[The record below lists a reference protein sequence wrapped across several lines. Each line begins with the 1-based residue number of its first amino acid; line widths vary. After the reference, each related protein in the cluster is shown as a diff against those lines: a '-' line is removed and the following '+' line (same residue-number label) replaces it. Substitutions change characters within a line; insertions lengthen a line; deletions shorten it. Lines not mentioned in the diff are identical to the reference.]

1 MNIVSKDQLFINR
14 ARACAF
20 TGHRILQKDFNK
32 NALKELLK
40 KVVEKDFNI
49 FLVGMAIGFD
59 TVCFQI
65 LEEIRKEKNIKIIAC
80 VPCKNQDV
88 RFNLE
93 QQIEYKRMLS
103 VADSVVILSE
113 NYNSKCMQQRNEFM
127 VDNASVVV
135 AYKNRETGGTANT
148 VKYAIKTGVP
158 IIEVK

>member
-1 MNIVSKDQLFINR
+1 MNIISKDQLFINK
-14 ARACAF
+14 ARACAV

-59 TVCFQI
+59 TACFQV
-65 LEEIRKEKNIKIIAC
+65 LEEIRKDKDIKIIAC

-93 QQIEYKRMLS
+93 QQAEYKRMLS
-103 VADSVVILSE
+103 VADSVIILSE
-113 NYNSKCMQQRNEFM
+113 EYTPSCMQKRNQFM
-127 VDNASVVV
+127 VDNASVLIS
-135 AYKNRETGGTANT
+135 YLRRNYGGTYKT
-148 VKYAIKTGVP
+148 CEYALKHNVP
-158 IIEVK
+158 IIEV

>member
-1 MNIVSKDQLFINR
+1 MNIISKDQLFINK
-14 ARACAF
+14 ARACAV

-32 NALKELLK
+32 NALKELFK
-40 KVVEKDFNI
+40 KMVEKEFNI

-59 TVCFQI
+59 TACFQV
-65 LEEIRKEKNIKIIAC
+65 LEEIRKDKDIKIIAC

-93 QQIEYKRMLS
+93 QQAEYKRMLS

-113 NYNSKCMQQRNEFM
+113 EYTSKCMQQRNEFM
-127 VDNASVVV
+127 VDNASVLV
-135 AYKNRETGGTANT
+135 AYKKRERGGTANT
-148 VKYAIKTGVP
+148 VKYAIKTGVL